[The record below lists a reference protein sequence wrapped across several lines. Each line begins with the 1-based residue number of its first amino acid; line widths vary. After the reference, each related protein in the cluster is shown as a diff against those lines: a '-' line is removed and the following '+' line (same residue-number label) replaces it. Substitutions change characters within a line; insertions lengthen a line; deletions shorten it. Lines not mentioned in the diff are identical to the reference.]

1 MTTLLILAQ
10 IFNNLLESLLSQKHD
25 LTSVRRDYSA
35 GSLTRANL
43 PADPLTLFS
52 QWFAEAQVGESLDPT
67 AVTLATYNEKIG
79 PSARIV
85 LLKHYDQTGF
95 CWFTDYGSNKAEQ
108 LSQTARAELLFY
120 WPKLERQIRI
130 SGHVSKTSREQSVKY
145 FNVRPEGSR
154 LSAAASL
161 QSRVVESRAALEQQV
176 ATLRQQYPN
185 GDVPCPESWGGYC
198 LSPERYEF
206 WQGRDNRLHDRFQ
219 FSKQGGQWLID
230 RLSP

>member
-1 MTTLLILAQ
+1 M
-10 IFNNLLESLLSQKHD
+10 SQEHD
-25 LTSVRRDYSA
+25 LASVRRDYSA
-35 GSLTRANL
+35 GTLRRNNL
-43 PADPLTLFS
+43 PADPLTLFT
-52 QWFAEAQVGESLDPT
+52 QWFSEAQAEESLDPT
-67 AVTLATYNEKIG
+67 AVTLATYSEVMG

-85 LLKHYDQTGF
+85 LLKYYDEKGF

-108 LSQTARAELLFY
+108 LKQTARAELLFY
-120 WPKLERQIRI
+120 WPQLERQIRI
-130 SGHVSKTSREQSVKY
+130 SGSVTKASREQSIEY

-161 QSRVVESRAALEQQV
+161 QSRTVASREVLELQVE
-176 ATLRQQYPN
+176 TLRQQFPH

-219 FSKQGGQWLID
+219 FVKQGQQWSID